1 MGHYMMKSFLTI
13 ESWSICLGVGI

>member
-13 ESWSICLGVGI
+13 ESWSICLGIGI